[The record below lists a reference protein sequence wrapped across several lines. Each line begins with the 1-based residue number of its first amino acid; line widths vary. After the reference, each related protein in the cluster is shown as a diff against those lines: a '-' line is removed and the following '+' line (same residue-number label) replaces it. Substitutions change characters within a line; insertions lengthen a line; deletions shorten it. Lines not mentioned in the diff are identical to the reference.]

1 MYKVHGGAM
10 LYFLSLFLSSVLSV
24 CVTILRNLL
33 NLRVSFK
40 QKQTQSIMQA
50 MNYQRFLSK
59 TTSIDISSLILRRPR
74 SFAVPFASNILI

>member
-33 NLRVSFK
+33 ILRVSFK

-50 MNYQRFLSK
+50 TNYQRFLSK

>member
-50 MNYQRFLSK
+50 MNFQRFLSK

>member
-10 LYFLSLFLSSVLSV
+10 LYFLSLFLSSVLFV

-33 NLRVSFK
+33 ILRVSFK
-40 QKQTQSIMQA
+40 QKQTQSIMQT